1 MKSRISGKAVR
12 IAAILLALVMLAG
25 CSRNMIEEENEDK
38 LLADNVLITETGE
51 VIEKDSLDEEADAD
65 GTAKE
70 GMQQE
75 NNEELPENDSQGI
88 SDLPDIV
95 VPEPEQIITEEDQT
109 EPAGNDLQL
118 VFLGDSIFD
127 SNRDGTGIPYLTAV
141 QCEAD
146 VFNLAVGGTCAS
158 LQAEESTKPEEFS
171 SWSLVEMVNVLMGTI
186 PASHFSGTRAGEI
199 LSKSDIDFSQTD
211 YFIVEYGTNDFLNG
225 NRRSTEDGFYDLRSY
240 TGALRYAVAN
250 LTDIAPDATV
260 ILCSPCFA
268 QFYGKDGYL
277 VGDGNMTDKGQG
289 TLFDYKGTCNYV
301 AKEQNC
307 LFLNAYEDLGV
318 DAYTADEYLE
328 DGIHFTA
335 EGRELYADALARM
348 ILKYEE
354 TKNN

>member
-1 MKSRISGKAVR
+1 MKNRISGKAVR
-12 IAAILLALVMLAG
+12 IAAMLLTLAMLAG
-25 CSRNMIEEENEDK
+25 CSRNVIEEDNEDE
-38 LLADNVLITETGE
+38 LLAENVLITETGE
-51 VIEKDSLDEEADAD
+51 VIERDSLEEETGRTVEEDARQED
-65 GTAKE
+65 KE
-70 GMQQE
+70 
-75 NNEELPENDSQGI
+75 NLPGNDLKGN

-95 VPEPEQIITEEDQT
+95 VPEPEQVITQEDQT
-109 EPAGNDLQL
+109 EPTGSDLQL

-199 LSKSDIDFSQTD
+199 LSKPNIDFSQTD

-225 NRRSTEDGFYDLRSY
+225 NKRSAEDDFYDLRSY

-250 LTDIAPDATV
+250 LTNIAPDATV

-268 QFYGKDGYL
+268 QFYGKDGYM
-277 VGDGNMTDKGQG
+277 VGDGNMMDKGQG

-335 EGRELYADALARM
+335 EGRELYANALAQM